1 MTVETPAACREEEG
15 LKSCRERRARAEAEW
30 QQVAQRF
37 EQACSLSVV
46 TALPVTEAY
55 RFIATHG
62 LGFTVTVEEWFLSGF
77 TIPQALA
84 LAAQGRGTAMV
95 AMRRLAAERGVT
107 WTRFASS
114 LKPGACRGC
123 QHDYGQ
129 LDGMAPMNRCHASL
143 WA

>member
-46 TALPVTEAY
+46 TALPITEAY

-62 LGFTVTVEEWFLSGF
+62 LGFTVTVEE
-77 TIPQALA
+77 
-84 LAAQGRGTAMV
+84 
-95 AMRRLAAERGVT
+95 
-107 WTRFASS
+107 
-114 LKPGACRGC
+114 
-123 QHDYGQ
+123 
-129 LDGMAPMNRCHASL
+129 
-143 WA
+143 